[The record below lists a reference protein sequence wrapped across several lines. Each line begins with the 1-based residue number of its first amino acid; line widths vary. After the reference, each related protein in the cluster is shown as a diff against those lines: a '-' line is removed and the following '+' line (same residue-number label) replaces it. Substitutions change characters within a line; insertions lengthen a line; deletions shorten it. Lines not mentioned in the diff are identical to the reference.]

1 MFIETTDGSI
11 IDLIVDDA
19 PEGMTDK
26 ERWIQLTSWVNSRIL
41 MYETELTSSGD
52 KYLWSVERLIAMKE
66 VISKMEEL
74 GDK

>member
-1 MFIETTDGSI
+1 MFIETMDGSI
-11 IDLIVDDA
+11 VDLIVDDA

-41 MYETELTSSGD
+41 MYETERTSSGD